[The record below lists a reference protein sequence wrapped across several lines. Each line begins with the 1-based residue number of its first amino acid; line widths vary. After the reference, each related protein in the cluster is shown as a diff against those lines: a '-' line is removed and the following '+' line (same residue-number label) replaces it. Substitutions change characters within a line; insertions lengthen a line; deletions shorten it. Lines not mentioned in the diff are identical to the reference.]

1 MTESGE
7 PGPQPQPPR
16 KISAWRAGQGFWTV
30 AVGVPAVFSVMRL
43 WIEAGGELQTTLL
56 LVANVGPVNLLAAL
70 FTTAT
75 RLVTTGL
82 VAVFALGAV
91 LAVSTGDWTRR
102 RPLFARWYIMA
113 PPWFLAGLFTIALAT
128 WQIIYLPLLV
138 VAAVA
143 VFQRELALLD
153 WPRWRW
159 TATVAAALAGYGWLV
174 APTVLQAWRTGELF
188 AVALLVVPP
197 VLALCVSGPL
207 PRLLVRP
214 AAALAQ
220 PGIAVVL
227 LVAAV
232 PVVMIPV
239 LPMTVTT
246 VATAAGV
253 PEEVRGHVISTD
265 DVNTVIL
272 QERGGVRFI
281 DNDDIQARVLCPT
294 AEELVRYRLWV
305 RDFHVEDSLL
315 GALGRRVR
323 PMAPVSAVC
332 RIPT

>member
-1 MTESGE
+1 MTEAGG
-7 PGPQPQPPR
+7 PGLPPPR
-16 KISAWRAGQGFWTV
+16 KRYAWRAGQGFWTV

-43 WIEAGGELQTTLL
+43 WVEAGGELQTTLL
-56 LVANVGPVNLLAAL
+56 LVANVGPINLMAAL

-91 LAVSTGDWTRR
+91 LAVSTADRPRR
-102 RPLFARWYIMA
+102 PPLFARWYAMA
-113 PPWFLAGLFTIALAT
+113 PPWFLAGLFAIALAA

-143 VFQRELALLD
+143 VFQRELATLE

-159 TATVAAALAGYGWLV
+159 AATIGVALAGYGWLV

-197 VLALCVSGPL
+197 VLALGVSGPL
-207 PRLLVRP
+207 PRWLVLP

-220 PGIAVVL
+220 LGIAVVL

-232 PVVMIPV
+232 PVVLTPV

-246 VATAAGV
+246 VATPAGV

-272 QERGGVRFI
+272 QERGGVRYI
-281 DNDDIQARVLCPT
+281 DNDAIEARVLCPT

-305 RDFHVEDSLL
+305 REFHVEDSLL

-323 PMAPVSAVC
+323 PMTPVSAVC

>member
-1 MTESGE
+1 MTGSGE
-7 PGPQPQPPR
+7 PGLPPPR
-16 KISAWRAGQGFWTV
+16 KRSAWRAGQGFWTV

-82 VAVFALGAV
+82 VTVFALGSV
-91 LAVSTGDWTRR
+91 LAVSTEGWPRR
-102 RPLFARWYIMA
+102 RPLFARWYAIA
-113 PPWFLAGLFTIALAT
+113 PPWFLAGLFAIALAT
-128 WQIIYLPLLV
+128 WQIIFLPLLV

-143 VFQRELALLD
+143 VFQRELAALG

-159 TATVAAALAGYGWLV
+159 AVTVAVALAGYGWLV

-197 VLALCVSGPL
+197 VLALGVSGPL
-207 PRLLVRP
+207 PRWLVLP

-220 PGIAVVL
+220 PGIAVVML
-227 LVAAV
+227 IAAV
-232 PVVMIPV
+232 PVVMTPV

-246 VATAAGV
+246 VATPAGV

-272 QERGGVRFI
+272 QERGGVRYI
-281 DNDDIQARVLCPT
+281 DNDDIEARVLCPT
-294 AEELVRYRLWV
+294 AEELVRYRFWV
-305 RDFHVEDSLL
+305 REFHVEDSLL

-323 PMAPVSAVC
+323 PTTPVSAVC

>member
-1 MTESGE
+1 MTAAPP
-7 PGPQPQPPR
+7 PGPAR
-16 KISAWRAGQGFWTV
+16 KRSPWRAGQGFWTV
-30 AVGVPAVFSVMRL
+30 AVGVPAIFSVMRL

-91 LAVSTGDWTRR
+91 LAVSTAGSPRR
-102 RPLFARWYIMA
+102 PPLFARWFALA
-113 PPWFLAGLFTIALAT
+113 PAWFLGSVFVIALAT
-128 WQIIYLPLLV
+128 WQIIYLPLLA

-143 VFQRELALLD
+143 VFQRELSALG
-153 WPRWRW
+153 WPRPRW
-159 TATVAAALAGYGWLV
+159 AVTVAVLAAGYGWLV
-174 APTVLQAWRTGELF
+174 APTVREGWATGELF

-197 VLALCVSGPL
+197 VLAPGVTGPL
-207 PRLLVRP
+207 PGRLVRP
-214 AAALAQ
+214 LAALAQ
-220 PGIAVVL
+220 PGIAIVL
-227 LVAAV
+227 LAAAV
-232 PVVMIPV
+232 PVVMTPV

-246 VATAAGV
+246 VRTAAGV

-265 DVNTVIL
+265 DVSTVIL
-272 QERGGVRFI
+272 QERGGVRYV
-281 DNDDIQARVLCPT
+281 DNDDIEARVLCPT
-294 AEELVRYRLWV
+294 EEELVRYRLRV

-323 PMAPVSAVC
+323 PFTPVSAVC
-332 RIPT
+332 RIPA